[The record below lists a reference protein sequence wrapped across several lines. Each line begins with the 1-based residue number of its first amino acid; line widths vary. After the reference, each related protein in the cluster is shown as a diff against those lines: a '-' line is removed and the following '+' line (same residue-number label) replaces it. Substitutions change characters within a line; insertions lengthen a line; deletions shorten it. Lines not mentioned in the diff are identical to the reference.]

1 MNLKKDAYGQQVFAY
16 FKGKPSSEI
25 VEREDG
31 LIGVSTGSPLYFSDY
46 NKWPVLE
53 KKAIKYAKGNVL
65 DVGCGAGRVC
75 LYLQKKGLNV
85 LGFDNSP
92 LAIKVCKLR
101 GVKNAK
107 LLSIENIGKLKFS
120 SIDSVIMFGN
130 NFGLFGNF
138 NKAKVLL
145 KEIYKITKPNAVI
158 IAQSVDPYKTKD
170 SIHLSYHK
178 LNKKRGRMSGQLKIR
193 VRFEKYISDWF
204 DYLLISQKEMK
215 EILEGTGWKI
225 KKFINSKSSSY
236 VAIIEKV

>member
-16 FKGKPSSEI
+16 FNGKPSSEI

-46 NKWPVLE
+46 NKWSVLE

-178 LNKKRGRMSGQLKIR
+178 LNRKRGRMSGQLKIR